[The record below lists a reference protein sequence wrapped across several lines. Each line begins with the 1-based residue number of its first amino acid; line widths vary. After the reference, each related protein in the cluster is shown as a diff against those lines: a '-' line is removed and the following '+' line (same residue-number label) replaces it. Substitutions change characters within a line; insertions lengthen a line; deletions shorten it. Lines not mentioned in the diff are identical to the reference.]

1 MGLREALFVRSDN
14 SSLTFRPCVAPP
26 HANRIVP
33 QRQDASL
40 STGMILAMGVP
51 RQAVILAGGRGTRML
66 PLTRA
71 VPKELLPVVDRPLIQ
86 RAAEEA
92 AGAGA
97 REIVIVASS
106 TNLPMLRQH
115 FTPGPAA
122 PDAPQA
128 ERELARLVARIPVRF
143 LLQEQALGV
152 AHALRCARPAL
163 DGSPFL
169 LILPDGVMLGDN
181 VGRLLTAAAQTHGGS
196 ALAVATVKASQVD
209 RYGIV
214 DGDRLNDRTWRLR
227 HIVEKPRHAKDAPTD
242 LGVIGR
248 YLLTAGIFDAIEA
261 IPPGHGGELQIS
273 DALVALAST
282 ESVVAVR
289 YDGGHIDAGQPDG
302 LLTASVAVARLA
314 AGSPDASPQP

>member
-1 MGLREALFVRSDN
+1 
-14 SSLTFRPCVAPP
+14 
-26 HANRIVP
+26 
-33 QRQDASL
+33 
-40 STGMILAMGVP
+40 MILAMGVP

-71 VPKELLPVVDRPLIQ
+71 VPKELLPIVDRPLIQ

-92 AGAGA
+92 AEAGA

-106 TNLPMLRQH
+106 ANLAVLRQH
-115 FTPGPAA
+115 FAPGPTA
-122 PDAPQA
+122 PDAPLA
-128 ERELARLVARIPVRF
+128 ERELARLLARVPIRF

-169 LILPDGVMLGDN
+169 LILPDGVMLGES
-181 VGRLLTAAAQTHGGS
+181 VGRLLAATTEAHGGS
-196 ALAVATVKASQVD
+196 AIAVATVEASHVD

-214 DGDRLNDRTWRLR
+214 DGDRLDGRTWRLR
-227 HIVEKPRHAKDAPTD
+227 RIVEKPRRTEDAPTD
-242 LGVIGR
+242 LGIIGR
-248 YLLTAGIFDAIEA
+248 YLLTAGIFDAIKA
-261 IPPGHGGELQIS
+261 TPPGHGGELQIS

-302 LLTASVAVARLA
+302 LLAASVAVARLGA
-314 AGSPDASPQP
+314 RSPDALP